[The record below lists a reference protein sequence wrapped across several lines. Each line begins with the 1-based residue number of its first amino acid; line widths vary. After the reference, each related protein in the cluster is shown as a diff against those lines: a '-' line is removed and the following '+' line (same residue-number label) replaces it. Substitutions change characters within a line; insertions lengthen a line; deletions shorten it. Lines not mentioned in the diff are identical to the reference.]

1 MDKEDKEVK
10 EEEEEKKGRKR
21 EDKRPL
27 LFKLHNTN
35 EGDYW
40 LFLHM
45 SLRSTALELTT
56 HIKFLKKSV
65 SLANFR
71 SVSVVSDYKW
81 SICIQCEALG

>member
-45 SLRSTALELTT
+45 SSLNVSEINGTRIDHSYST
-56 HIKFLKKSV
+56 FS
-65 SLANFR
+65 S
-71 SVSVVSDYKW
+71 KW
-81 SICIQCEALG
+81 